1 MKTKSPVALPMS
13 ALIFCAVGALISP
26 AADDVPFRIDSAFP
40 GGNIL
45 VEGISGNTV
54 NLRTDLRDTKG
65 GWFYWY
71 FQVSGAAGR
80 TLTFNFTHDGPVG
93 VRGPAVSTDQGKNW
107 RWLGTDH
114 ADEKSFTYT
123 FPASEDKV
131 RFSFG
136 MPYTQVDLDRFLDDL
151 GPDPALSREVLC
163 KSRKGRD
170 VERLRI
176 GRINGEPR
184 HRVLVTARSHACEMM
199 MSYTVEGI
207 IRAVLAKDERGSWFR
222 ENVEMQVIPFVD
234 KDGVED
240 GDQGKNRAPHDHNRD
255 YDPGGLYPETQ
266 ALLRT
271 IPAWA
276 GGRLRIALDLHC
288 PHIRG
293 EVNEKIY
300 LVGHESSAMFAKQT
314 AFCGLLE
321 KHRKGPLIYQVSDN
335 VPFGESWNTAA
346 NYKAGT
352 SGSRWAASI
361 PGVEVAATFELPY
374 ANARGGEVNAE
385 TSRAFGADLVSAIME
400 QLKRAGEGGR

>member
-1 MKTKSPVALPMS
+1 MNRNTFVAPHLPVMILGLCGSAMS
-13 ALIFCAVGALISP
+13 T
-26 AADDVPFRIDSAFP
+26 AAEEAGFRIGSDFP
-40 GGNIL
+40 GGNI
-45 VEGISGNTV
+45 VVDGISGDTV
-54 NLRTDLRDTKG
+54 NLRPDLRDTKG

-80 TLTFNFTHDGPVG
+80 ALTFNFTRDKPVG
-93 VRGPAVSTDQGKNW
+93 VRGPAISTDQGMTW
-107 RWLGTDH
+107 RWLGTEH

-123 FPASEDKV
+123 FPEAAENV

-136 MPYTQVDLDRFLDDL
+136 MPYTQAHLDRFLGGL
-151 GPDPALSREVLC
+151 GEDPALSREVLC

-176 GRINGEPR
+176 GRIEGEPR

-199 MSYTVEGI
+199 MSHTVEGI
-207 IRAVLAKDERGSWFR
+207 IRAVLAKDTRGSWFR
-222 ENVEMQVIPFVD
+222 ENVEVVVIPFVD

-240 GDQGKNRAPHDHNRD
+240 GDQGKNRSPHDHNRD

-300 LVGHESSAMFAKQT
+300 LVGHESPAMFAKQT
-314 AFCGLLE
+314 IFSGLIE
-321 KHRKGPLIYQVSDN
+321 KHRRGPLPYAVAGN
-335 VPFGESWNTAA
+335 VPFGTSWNTAA

-374 ANARGGEVNAE
+374 ANAGGAEVNAE
-385 TSRAFGADLVSAIME
+385 TSRAFGDDLASAIME
-400 QLKRAGEGGR
+400 QLKGTGGGGR

>member
-1 MKTKSPVALPMS
+1 MKTNPPVVLPLS
-13 ALIFCAVGALISP
+13 VLFLCTGGALLSP
-26 AADDVPFRIDSAFP
+26 AADDDSFRIDSAFP
-40 GGNIL
+40 GGNIQ
-45 VEGISGNTV
+45 VEGISGDTV
-54 NLRTDLRDTKG
+54 NLRTDLRDTKAA
-65 GWFYWY
+65 WFYWY

-80 TLTFNFTHDGPVG
+80 TLTFNFAQGKPVG

-107 RWLGTDH
+107 NWLGTDH
-114 ADEKSFTYT
+114 ADDKSFTYA
-123 FPASEDKV
+123 FPASADKI

-136 MPYTQVDLDRFLDDL
+136 MPYTQTNLDAFLDGL
-151 GPDPALSREVLC
+151 GDESALSREVLC

-176 GRINGEPR
+176 GRIHGEPR

-207 IRAVLAKDERGSWFR
+207 IRAALAKDARGAWFR
-222 ENVEMQVIPFVD
+222 ENVEMVVIPFVD
-234 KDGVED
+234 KDGVEE
-240 GDQGKNRAPHDHNRD
+240 GDQGKYREPHDHNRD

-276 GGRLRIALDLHC
+276 GGKLKIALDLHC

-300 LVGHESSAMFAKQT
+300 LVGHQSPAMAAEQT
-314 AFCGLLE
+314 VFSELLE
-321 KHRKGPLIYQVSDN
+321 KHRKGPLPYKVSGN
-335 VPFGESWNTAA
+335 VPFGTSWNNAN

-352 SGSRWAASI
+352 NGSRWAASI
-361 PGVEVAATFELPY
+361 PGIDLAATFELPY
-374 ANARGGEVNAE
+374 ANAGGGEVNAE
-385 TSRAFGADLVSAIME
+385 TAAAFGGDLASAIME
-400 QLKRAGEGGR
+400 HLKSGKGR

>member
-1 MKTKSPVALPMS
+1 MS
-13 ALIFCAVGALISP
+13 VLIFCTACSLMSP
-26 AADDVPFRIDSAFP
+26 AADDVPFKIDSSFP
-40 GGNIL
+40 GGNVI
-45 VEGISGNTV
+45 VEGISGDTV
-54 NLRTDLRDTKG
+54 NLRPDLRDTKG

-80 TLTFNFTHDGPVG
+80 TLTFNFTHGSPVG
-93 VRGPAVSTDQGKNW
+93 VRGPGVSTDQGKNW
-107 RWLGTDH
+107 RWLGTDD

-136 MPYTQVDLDRFLDDL
+136 MPYTQADLDRFLDDL

-222 ENVEMQVIPFVD
+222 ENVEMLVIPFVD

-255 YDPGGLYPETQ
+255 YDPGGIYPETQ

-293 EVNEKIY
+293 EMNEHIY
-300 LVGHESSAMFAKQT
+300 LVGHESPAMFGNQT
-314 AFCGLLE
+314 AFCELLE
-321 KHRKGPLIYQVSDN
+321 RHRKGPLIYQVSDN
-335 VPFGESWNTAA
+335 LPFGESWNTAA

-352 SGSRWAASI
+352 SGSRWMASI
-361 PGVEVAATFELPY
+361 PGVEVAGTFELPY
-374 ANARGGEVNAE
+374 ANARGGVVNAE
-385 TSRAFGADLVSAIME
+385 TSRAFGVDLVSAIMD